1 MPTIVG
7 ASGWYTYDWTWT
19 PGEFMRPAPVVSTS
33 PAAVGDVAL
42 LFVLRTGA
50 STQTTVTDWH
60 GTSSS
65 RTPEEFMPWGVPD
78 ASWQLVRTV
87 RQSYT
92 SAVVADPF
100 DNQFISQSN
109 VGVCELAV
117 YQRRI
122 QSSGVVSTV
131 LQWPATPRNPTTPPS
146 RQQWAAIVLVTDC
159 GGVGK
164 VSGTADVVTDHAAL
178 VTRLRWWGT
187 HNDPDGEGG
196 PAVTPVLDPAV
207 AVEPY
212 IPSYWWA
219 ASWFGQSQAGRV
231 RADNTEVPLSNNQFI
246 TIELLP
252 QLDPYAPVHV
262 SPAGEIGEGAVEFR
276 ARHRPAMP
284 GGRAQ
289 AVRMSWT
296 TGGTELWWTG
306 SAWSTSVATMSVAP
320 TADLVVTAQLTAGVS
335 GTVRWRTQSAEDGR
349 WSPGSEP
356 VAVSVV
362 ARPVVSDV
370 TLTTT
375 HGDLSP
381 VVQWVAPV
389 EATAFVVRILD
400 EDGGV
405 VWDSGRMVGPDR
417 VLSVPEQPWVNG
429 NQYRAQVTVATASG
443 VQSLPAQSS
452 LAVVSW
458 TPPAPPSIGVSGA
471 VSAECSCGARHALTV
486 VTTGTGVVVERWEGG
501 RWLALG
507 ASDGQIT
514 DWTARGWTEY
524 RARSIVSRWIVS
536 DWAYSG
542 PVQSTARCGVMVVDG
557 QLLPLRISKEGTRAH
572 PIPTLVRHGTGA
584 SYATVSEAAGRGR
597 EGSLIVHVQ
606 SEADA
611 ATVVAAL
618 QGRTAVLRMPSDS
631 DVMPGSLLWVR
642 RVGEVPMDRIVQAP
656 HEWRTLGLSWVEQAP
671 PGGDVAPIPAWVEV
685 GP

>member
-7 ASGWYTYDWTWT
+7 ASPWFTY
-19 PGEFMRPAPVVSTS
+19 RPSSAENRSATVTGPT
-33 PAAVGDVAL
+33 AAVGDVAL
-42 LFVLRTGA
+42 LFVLRTYSEYGRSMAPGYTYGGDDSIYWTLNGTADGLPGA
-50 STQTTVTDWH
+50 EWTLLRRQTHSWLGAGS
-60 GTSSS
+60 GTPVYGGSQI
-65 RTPEEFMPWGVPD
+65 EYWE
-78 ASWQLVRTV
+78 
-87 RQSYT
+87 SYGDM
-92 SAVVADPF
+92 S
-100 DNQFISQSN
+100 
-109 VGVCELAV
+109 V
-117 YQRRI
+117 YQRRVSSAGVVTAPMLWPSGNLPFAPYERQRACI
-122 QSSGVVSTV
+122 VVVSDSSGVGQVS
-131 LQWPATPRNPTTPPS
+131 PRP
-146 RQQWAAIVLVTDC
+146 
-159 GGVGK
+159 
-164 VSGTADVVTDHAAL
+164 DVQTNHAAL
-178 VTRLRWWGT
+178 VCRFAMFRESNAVDEPTLTNVVPFDKYVGNYPYWS
-187 HNDPDGEGG
+187 GG
-196 PAVTPVLDPAV
+196 A
-207 AVEPY
+207 
-212 IPSYWWA
+212 
-219 ASWFGQSQAGRV
+219 WFGVSQAGRV
-231 RADNTEVPLSNNQFI
+231 SASPHAPGEALDSQYFCL
-246 TIELLP
+246 ELLP
-252 QLDPYAPVHV
+252 QLDPYAPLHV
-262 SPAGEIGEGAVEFR
+262 SPAGEVGEGAVEFR

-306 SAWSTSVATMSVAP
+306 SAWSASVSTISVAP
-320 TADLVVTAQLTAGVS
+320 TDDLVVTAQLTAGVS
-335 GTVRWRTQSAEDGR
+335 GTVRWWTQSAEDGR

-362 ARPVVSDV
+362 ARPTVSGV
-370 TLTTT
+370 TFTTT

-400 EDGGV
+400 VDGGV

-429 NQYRAQVTVATASG
+429 NQYRAQVTVSTASG

-458 TPPAPPSIGVSGA
+458 TPPAPPSIGVSGS

-486 VTTGTGVVVERWEGG
+486 VTAGTGVVVERWESG
-501 RWLALG
+501 RWLPLG
-507 ASDGQIT
+507 TSDGQIT
-514 DWTARGWTEY
+514 DWTARGQVEY
-524 RARSIVSRWIVS
+524 RARSIVSQWVMS

-584 SYATVSEAAGRGR
+584 RWATVSEAAGRGR
-597 EGSLIVHVQ
+597 EGSLIAHVQ

-611 ATVVAAL
+611 AVIVAAL

-631 DVMPGSLLWVR
+631 AVMPGALLWVR

-656 HEWRTLGLSWVEQAP
+656 HEWRTLALSWVEQAP
-671 PGGDVAPIPAWVEV
+671 PGGDVAPVPAWIEV